1 MRTGEIQSVAPQR
14 RRRTARELHAL
25 RSKFIKPHDPG
36 LESSSPYLKHGA
48 AVCRVGLGCG
58 GGRAGR
64 VIGGK
69 AAHPDNAAFL
79 DVFQQPE
86 DEPMASH
93 RNEVPHK
100 ELKTSRQIFDESM
113 KIRRQI
119 DDGRPR
125 KSEDDLQRELFGPR
139 GVLGQPDPAR
149 MVPQRK
155 KKTPTDFD
163 PGHTA

>member
-1 MRTGEIQSVAPQR
+1 MHPADS
-14 RRRTARELHAL
+14 
-25 RSKFIKPHDPG
+25 RS
-36 LESSSPYLKHGA
+36 S
-48 AVCRVGLGCG
+48 
-58 GGRAGR
+58 
-64 VIGGK
+64 IGSINNY
-69 AAHPDNAAFL
+69 AIDEPL
-79 DVFQQPE
+79 SDVPTQQPE

-100 ELKTSRQIFDESM
+100 ELKTCRQMFDESM

-119 DDGRPR
+119 DDGQPR

-139 GVLGQPDPAR
+139 GVPGQPNTAR
-149 MVPQRK
+149 MVPQRR

>member
-1 MRTGEIQSVAPQR
+1 VGSDTACIQCFLRIGDGAIGSINSYTVDEPLSDAP
-14 RRRTARELHAL
+14 T
-25 RSKFIKPHDPG
+25 
-36 LESSSPYLKHGA
+36 
-48 AVCRVGLGCG
+48 
-58 GGRAGR
+58 
-64 VIGGK
+64 
-69 AAHPDNAAFL
+69 
-79 DVFQQPE
+79 QQPE

-119 DDGRPR
+119 DNGRPR

-139 GVLGQPDPAR
+139 GVPGQPDPAT